1 MQVEE
6 AQRVFEEVDEE
17 EYVRRKEVL
26 RDDDFIV
33 DDEGFGYKDNG
44 ADIWDEQDGEQES
57 GSKKRK
63 KLAKDEQTMN

>member
-17 EYVRRKEVL
+17 EYVRRKEAL

>member
-6 AQRVFEEVDEE
+6 AQRVFEEVDEA
-17 EYVRRKEVL
+17 EYVRRKEAL

-44 ADIWDEQDGEQES
+44 ADIWDEQDGEQEP